1 MKDIVRYIQSI
12 NEAPEAKCK
21 KALNLLDKVSLHNE
35 IVFTLRVF
43 LLSKNKYDSGRQT
56 EFLEDVHKR
65 VSLQIPSNCRIEF
78 IITSFV

>member
-12 NEAPEAKCK
+12 NEAPEAKCN
-21 KALNLLDKVSLHNE
+21 KALNLLKKDSLHNE

>member
-1 MKDIVRYIQSI
+1 MKDVVRHIQLI
-12 NEAPEAKCK
+12 NEVPEAKCN

-65 VSLQIPSNCRIEF
+65 VSLLK
-78 IITSFV
+78 SFKL

>member
-1 MKDIVRYIQSI
+1 MKDVVRYIQSI
-12 NEAPEAKCK
+12 NEAPEAKCN
-21 KALNLLDKVSLHNE
+21 KALNLLKKDSLHNE

-43 LLSKNKYDSGRQT
+43 LLSKNKYDSDRQT

>member
-1 MKDIVRYIQSI
+1 MKDVVRYIQSI
-12 NEAPEAKCK
+12 NEVPEAKCN
-21 KALNLLDKVSLHNE
+21 KALNLLKKDSLHNE

-43 LLSKNKYDSGRQT
+43 LLSKNKYDSDRQT

-65 VSLQIPSNCRIEF
+65 ASLQIPSNCRIEF